1 MWTVPTLVLIAAL
14 VVWLTVF
21 TGASSRDS
29 LPSASAESVVGAVRT
44 NSPTGYSGTLVADTS
59 LGLPAAPPDGTSG
72 GQAVT
77 AIVSGSY
84 TMRYWYGGSELQRV
98 ALLDPSG
105 ETDYFRAG
113 QQIWEWDSAD
123 RVANRVGRPLSEDFA
138 IPTSFAG
145 LTPQQ
150 LADRAIASIDADTTV
165 TLGAQTT
172 VAGQACYQLV
182 IAPGQ
187 ASGTRIGSVHI
198 AVDGRTHVPLAVQ
211 IFPRTG
217 AAPSVD
223 VSFSS
228 VTYKRPA
235 GEYFEFTPPADSKVS
250 DLASAA
256 GTNPVLGAREKTIG
270 TGWTAV
276 ARYSASATDIGKPP
290 DTTLKPVEGSFG
302 NGVTKGVLFQSP
314 VLSILALRDNRVY
327 VGAVEA
333 DKLYEIASADQ

>member
-1 MWTVPTLVLIAAL
+1 VGQRRPRGEPGGPAAVGGLRDPDLVRRSHAA
-14 VVWLTVF
+14 
-21 TGASSRDS
+21 AARRPRDR
-29 LPSASAESVVGAVRT
+29 LDRRRHDRDARC
-44 NSPTGYSGTLVADTS
+44 ADHRGRAG
-59 LGLPAAPPDGTSG
+59 LLPAGDRTRPGERNP
-72 GQAVT
+72 
-77 AIVSGSY
+77 Y
-84 TMRYWYGGSELQRV
+84 RV
-98 ALLDPSG
+98 
-105 ETDYFRAG
+105 
-113 QQIWEWDSAD
+113 
-123 RVANRVGRPLSEDFA
+123 
-138 IPTSFAG
+138 
-145 LTPQQ
+145 
-150 LADRAIASIDADTTV
+150 
-165 TLGAQTT
+165 
-172 VAGQACYQLV
+172 
-182 IAPGQ
+182 
-187 ASGTRIGSVHI
+187 
-198 AVDGRTHVPLAVQ
+198 
-211 IFPRTG
+211 G